1 MSSGAP
7 APLPHLGLLLE
18 PIDGATGELTA
29 TLGAL
34 TCVAT
39 GGTAL
44 TAGSLAKT
52 LGAVTVVGAATS
64 VVGGTTAKTLAPVTL
79 SSLGSAVSNQG
90 SLDAPVYLPHMAFV
104 LYEIQGVAGYV
115 SKTLE
120 NVVCVSYVDVP
131 GNEIWPYDNDDKP
144 ARAPQ
149 YYPRSY
155 DISWFQTATP
165 LRDDTGGVVGV
176 VGSNLQPLVVV
187 SSVEVLVEGVLAN
200 TLDDI
205 SVVSESTAD
214 IVGVLDKTL
223 DTLVVLCAGSVNN
236 DIVGTLFSVLEDMT
250 CEGIADGG
258 IGGVVDKTLE
268 AMTCTSAA
276 AVEVSATLDK
286 TLQGIN
292 ANIDGSVLDDIV
304 CVVIQTLGD
313 LTCRA
318 EANNG
323 LIRKVHGGIG
333 KPAGKA
339 RRRYVTIDGEDFV
352 VESDEQA
359 QALIDAAQQ
368 LAEVQ
373 AKSEAQAVVSSR
385 LAVAKASE
393 TALDVSPVSLD
404 LPVIKSD
411 NDALLAEL
419 NAVIGKAYKRAEV
432 EAEIAVRLA
441 KQRLEDEEDNLVLLL
456 LNE

>member
-18 PIDGATGELTA
+18 EIEGGTGVTNA

-34 TCVAT
+34 SCV
-39 GGTAL
+39 G
-44 TAGSLAKT
+44 
-52 LGAVTVVGAATS
+52 TS
-64 VVGGTTAKTLAPVTL
+64 VVVVSGTTAKTLASIGI
-79 SSLGSAVSNQG
+79 SSTGTAVFTQA

-115 SKTLE
+115 NKTLE
-120 NVVCVSYVDVP
+120 DMALVAEGDIP
-131 GNEIWPYDNDDKP
+131 GNEIWPYDTEDQP

-155 DISWFQTATP
+155 DISWFQTSTV
-165 LRDDTGGVVGV
+165 LRDDTGGIVGV
-176 VGSNLQPLVVV
+176 VGSNLEPLVFV
-187 SSVEVLVEGVLAN
+187 SSVEVLVEGVLSN
-200 TLDDI
+200 TLEDV

-223 DTLVVLCAGSVNN
+223 DTLVVLCTGEVNS
-236 DIVGTLFSVLEDMT
+236 DIVGTLSSFLEDMT

-292 ANIDGSVLDDIV
+292 AHIDGSVLDDIV

-333 KPAGKA
+333 KVAGKA